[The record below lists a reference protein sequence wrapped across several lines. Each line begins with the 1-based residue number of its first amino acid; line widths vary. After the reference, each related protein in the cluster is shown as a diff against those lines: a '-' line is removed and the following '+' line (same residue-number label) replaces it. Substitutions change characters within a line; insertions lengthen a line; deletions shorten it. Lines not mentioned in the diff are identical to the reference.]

1 MDSVKVLI
9 LIKME
14 FVVNKLR
21 LGLFLILLFGWIG
34 QSWADYSEGFVAY
47 HSGDYKTAL
56 NEFKPLAQQGHSDA
70 QYNLGYMYLYG
81 QSVLQSDKEAVK
93 WYRLAAQQGHSDAQ
107 KDLAFMYRYGDR
119 VLQSDKEAV
128 KWYRLAA
135 EQGDADA
142 QNNLA
147 IMYDNGKGVLQ
158 NYILGHMWF
167 NLAAYNGRSNAT
179 LLLTVIADNM
189 DSTQIYEAQKLAQ
202 QCLAS
207 NYKNCG

>member
-1 MDSVKVLI
+1 
-9 LIKME
+9 
-14 FVVNKLR
+14 
-21 LGLFLILLFGWIG
+21 
-34 QSWADYSEGFVAY
+34 
-47 HSGDYKTAL
+47 
-56 NEFKPLAQQGHSDA
+56 
-70 QYNLGYMYLYG
+70 
-81 QSVLQSDKEAVK
+81 
-93 WYRLAAQQGHSDAQ
+93 
-107 KDLAFMYRYGDR
+107 
-119 VLQSDKEAV
+119 
-128 KWYRLAA
+128 
-135 EQGDADA
+135 
-142 QNNLA
+142 LA